1 MDKVSH
7 GIVKHE
13 KSFKGK
19 GMRLELSEGSN
30 SHPPSKLQVTT
41 ENKPIT
47 VFRSSTIRILFI
59 FAIALMVRYIF
70 LLNLRKDPF
79 FESPLFDAELYS
91 NWARS
96 IAGGNW
102 LGDKVFFVSPLYAYF
117 LAVLYKIFNAQL
129 YWVIF
134 SQFLLG
140 ATNCVIIYL
149 IGRKLFGEV
158 VGLISGLVGS
168 FYGVFLFTEG
178 QLLKNSLAY
187 SLVAL
192 SFFSFLVARDKEKT
206 SLWFCLGITTG
217 LSALVI
223 PNVLVFIPILY
234 GLIIFGKDGRKE
246 RVLRAGALSIGFLII
261 ISPIFL
267 RNYSVGG
274 DTVLI
279 SSNGGIN
286 LFLGTDPNTE
296 GGLLTSRLIQQAPEL
311 EEQSSTALAE
321 QALQKSLRPSEVSR
335 FWYSMAVKNMTRDL
349 SATFQLFIKKLYRFW
364 NWRELT
370 DNLDFYY
377 FREKYPLLG
386 IPFMNFGAIAPL
398 SILGLWLS
406 RREKE
411 KMVPALVFISAFTA
425 ASLPFPVFGRYR
437 TPLIPVLIVF
447 AVYGLW
453 ASYLGISQK
462 KWKDLGWG
470 LVIFLFAAV
479 LINSGSRNH
488 NFSPM
493 HRAMGEIYLK
503 RGQPEKA
510 LPEFTA
516 AVKSD
521 SYDFYSHN
529 ALGQTYLETGRYDE
543 AITSFKNAILLY
555 PGFMDAHYSLG
566 LAYAVTGNREGAFE
580 ELEKVRALDAT
591 GERSRVMEMLLLSMG
606 GKR

>member
-1 MDKVSH
+1 
-7 GIVKHE
+7 
-13 KSFKGK
+13 
-19 GMRLELSEGSN
+19 MRLESSEGSN
-30 SHPPSKLQVTT
+30 SHPPSKLQVNT
-41 ENKPIT
+41 ENKLII
-47 VFRSSTIRILFI
+47 VFRSSTIRIIFI

-70 LLNLRKDPF
+70 LLQLRKDPF
-79 FESPLFDAELYS
+79 FDSPLFDAELYS

-140 ATNCVIIYL
+140 AANCAIIYL
-149 IGRKLFGEV
+149 IGRKLFGEA
-158 VGLISGLVGS
+158 VGLISGLFGS

-192 SFFSFLVARDKEKT
+192 SFLFFLVARDREKT
-206 SLWFCLGITTG
+206 SPWFCLGITTG

-223 PNVLVFIPILY
+223 PNVLVFIPVLY
-234 GLIIFGKDGRKE
+234 GFIIFGENGRKE
-246 RVLRAGALSIGFLII
+246 RVLRAGALSVGFLIM
-261 ISPIFL
+261 IFPVSL

-286 LFLGTDPNTE
+286 LFLGTDPNTD

-311 EEQSSTALAE
+311 EEQSSTSLAE
-321 QALQKSLRPSEVSR
+321 QALQKRLRPSEVSR

-349 SATFQLFIKKLYRFW
+349 SATLQLFIKKLYRFW

-386 IPFMNFGAIAPL
+386 IPLMNFGAIAPL

-411 KMVPALVFISAFTA
+411 KMVPALVFISVFTA

-437 TPLIPVLIVF
+437 TPLVPVLIVF
-447 AVYGLW
+447 AAYGLC
-453 ASYLGISQK
+453 ASYLMISQK
-462 KWKDLGWG
+462 KWKDIGWG
-470 LVIFLFAAV
+470 LVIFLLGAV
-479 LINSGSRNH
+479 VINSVDRTF

-493 HRAMGEIYLK
+493 HRAMGEMYLK

-510 LPEFTA
+510 LQEFTA
-516 AVKSD
+516 AVKGD

-529 ALGQTYLETGRYDE
+529 ALGQTYLETGRYEE

-555 PGFMDAHYSLG
+555 PGFVDAHYSLG

-591 GERSRVMEMLLLSMG
+591 GERSRMMEMLLLSMG
-606 GKR
+606 KKR